1 MKPFTRVD
9 YCQYLLSSPMNY
21 TLTNLA
27 EHLNGVSHDRIKR
40 YLQGVKLTPRLLW
53 EQVQVDLIDSPRG
66 YLVFDDTVLDKSYS
80 RKIEGSQWQYSG
92 NAGGLVNGIGLVS
105 CVYVNPDSEQY
116 WVIDY
121 RLYDKKTDGSSKLD
135 HVLDMLK
142 SAFYSKELSFS
153 TVLMDSWYAT
163 QTLMA
168 FIDSELGKI
177 YYCPLKRN
185 RQVDDNGMTSPY
197 RRVDALEWSEEE
209 LEQGKLI
216 KIRNFPAQ
224 KKVKLFQ
231 VTVSPHRTEYVA
243 TNDHSQDST
252 EGTQDECAL
261 RWKIEQFHRELK
273 QLTGVEA
280 CQCRKGRI
288 QRNHIHCAL
297 QVWNFL
303 RRQAL
308 RFRTTVYD
316 IARQP
321 WSHFL
326 RQQLQSPSLQFH
338 FA

>member
-1 MKPFTRVD
+1 
-9 YCQYLLSSPMNY
+9 MNY

-27 EHLNGVSHDRIKR
+27 EHLDGVSHDRINR

-53 EQVQVDLIDSPRG
+53 EQVQVDLIESPQG

-80 RKIEGSQWQYSG
+80 RKIDCSQWQYSG

-105 CVYVNPDSEQY
+105 CVYVNPEVDQY

-121 RLYDKKTDGSSKLD
+121 RLYDKAADGHSKLD
-135 HVLDMLK
+135 HVQQMLK
-142 SAFYSKELSFS
+142 STLEDKALGFC

-168 FIDSELGKI
+168 FIDSDLGKT
-177 YYCPLKRN
+177 YYCPIKRN
-185 RQVDDNGMTSPY
+185 RKVDDSGVTAPY
-197 RRVDALEWSEEE
+197 RRVEALEWSALE

-216 KIRNFPAQ
+216 KIRNFPPQ
-224 KKVKLFQ
+224 KKVKLFR
-231 VTVSPHRTEYVA
+231 VTVSPHRTEYVI
-243 TNDHSQDST
+243 TNDLSQDST
-252 EGTQDECAL
+252 QATREECAL

-308 RFRTTVYD
+308 SCGQTVYA
-316 IARQP
+316 IACQP
-321 WSHFL
+321 WSAFL
-326 RQQLQSPSLQFH
+326 RQQLKSPTLKFN